1 MSLALPPRL
10 QWGIGFTLNSGF
22 FMSFN
27 AEQSMLATFIL
38 PIAQALRSQGLDAME
53 LVEEVGI
60 DPSAVINAD
69 RRVPIDSVH
78 DLLARSV
85 ELSADEA
92 FGLVAAQ
99 HLQPQVLNG
108 LGLAWLASDTV
119 YDGLKRTVRFS
130 SVLST
135 GVGMQLRE
143 DGEFV
148 HLVIRMS
155 DQVENF
161 APAAADFAVGII
173 MRMCRLTMGEFIAPV
188 KIRIQRPRP
197 ADPARFESMLS
208 STVEFDCEETCL
220 TFYLNDISVPL
231 ATGDPALARAN
242 DAQTQ
247 AYLDRFS
254 VLKTSRDVIGIIVE
268 KLPDGPPTQ
277 QQIADSLHVS
287 NRTLQRRLKE
297 EGTSFMDLLQDTR
310 LDLARNYL
318 LQPTRSIVET
328 SYLLGFSEPSTF
340 SRAFKRW
347 TGQAP
352 TEFRATAVEH

>member
-1 MSLALPPRL
+1 
-10 QWGIGFTLNSGF
+10 
-22 FMSFN
+22 MSFN
-27 AEQSMLATFIL
+27 TEHSMLATFIL
-38 PIAQALRSQGLDAME
+38 PIAQALRSQGVDAMA

-69 RRVPIDSVH
+69 RRVASDAVH
-78 DLLARSV
+78 QLLSRSV
-85 ELSADEA
+85 ELSSDEA
-92 FGLVAAQ
+92 FGIIAAE

-135 GVGMQLRE
+135 GTEMQLSE

-148 HLVIRMS
+148 HLLIRRS
-155 DQVENF
+155 GKVATFE
-161 APAAADFAVGII
+161 PAAADFGVGII

-188 KIRIQRPRP
+188 KVKMQRPKP

-208 STVEFDCEETCL
+208 STIEFDCEETSL
-220 TFYLNDISVPL
+220 TFYLNDILVPL
-231 ATGDPALARAN
+231 VTGDPALARVN

-247 AYLDRFS
+247 GYLDRITAS
-254 VLKTSRDVIGIIVE
+254 STSKGVIEKIVE

-277 QQIADSLHVS
+277 QQVADSLHLS
-287 NRTLQRRLKE
+287 NRTLQRRLKD

-310 LDLARNYL
+310 MDLARNYL
-318 LQPTRSIVET
+318 LQPSRSIVET

-352 TEFRATAVEH
+352 TEFRETAGVH

>member
-1 MSLALPPRL
+1 
-10 QWGIGFTLNSGF
+10 
-22 FMSFN
+22 MSFN

-38 PIAQALRSQGLDAME
+38 PIAQALRSQGLDAMA

-60 DPSAVINAD
+60 DPAAVINPD

-78 DLLARSV
+78 HLLARCV
-85 ELSADEA
+85 ELSSDEA
-92 FGLVAAQ
+92 FGLVAAE
-99 HLQPQVLNG
+99 HLQPQVLSG

-143 DGEFV
+143 DGDFV
-148 HLVIRMS
+148 HLVMRRSAQIE
-155 DQVENF
+155 QF

-173 MRMCRLTMGEFIAPV
+173 MRMCRLTLGEFIAPV
-188 KIRIQRPRP
+188 KIRMQRPNP
-197 ADPARFESMLS
+197 TNPARFESMLS
-208 STVEFDCEETCL
+208 STIEFDCEETWL
-220 TFYLNDISVPL
+220 TFYLNDISAPL
-231 ATGDPALARAN
+231 VTGDPALASAN

-247 AYLDRFS
+247 AYLDRFN
-254 VLKTSRDVIGIIVE
+254 VQTTSRDVIGKIVE
-268 KLPDGPPTQ
+268 KLPDGPPSQ

-318 LQPTRSIVET
+318 LQPTRSIVEI

-352 TEFRATAVEH
+352 TEFRENSVIH

>member
-1 MSLALPPRL
+1 MS
-10 QWGIGFTLNSGF
+10 IKT
-22 FMSFN
+22 
-27 AEQSMLATFIL
+27 EQSMLATFIL
-38 PIAQALRSQGLDAME
+38 PIAQALRSQGVDAMA

-60 DPSAVINAD
+60 DPSSVINAD
-69 RRVPIDSVH
+69 RRVPIDTVH
-78 DLLARSV
+78 QLFVRSV
-85 ELSADEA
+85 ELSSDEA
-92 FGLVAAQ
+92 FGLIAAE

-135 GVGMQLRE
+135 GMGMQLSE

-148 HLVIRMS
+148 HLEIRRS
-155 DQVENF
+155 GKINTF
-161 APAAADFAVGII
+161 APAAADFAVGMI
-173 MRMCRLTMGEFIAPV
+173 MRMCHLTMGEYIAPV
-188 KIRIQRPRP
+188 NIRMQRPKP
-197 ADPARFESMLS
+197 ADPGRFESMLS
-208 STVEFDCEETCL
+208 STIEFECEVTRL
-220 TFYLNDISVPL
+220 TFYLNDILVPL
-231 ATGDPALARAN
+231 VTGDPALARAN
-242 DAQTQ
+242 DAQAQ
-247 AYLDRFS
+247 GYLDRFTVS
-254 VLKTSRDVIGIIVE
+254 QTSRSVIEKIVE

-277 QQIADSLHVS
+277 QQVADSLHVS

-318 LQPTRSIVET
+318 LQPSRSINET

-352 TEFRATAVEH
+352 TEFRETTVVH

>member
-1 MSLALPPRL
+1 
-10 QWGIGFTLNSGF
+10 
-22 FMSFN
+22 MSFN
-27 AEQSMLATFIL
+27 TEQSMLATFIL
-38 PIAQALRSQGLDAME
+38 PIAQALRSQGVDAMA

-69 RRVPIDSVH
+69 RRVATDSVH
-78 DLLARSV
+78 QLFSRSV
-85 ELSADEA
+85 ELSSDEA
-92 FGLVAAQ
+92 FGLIAAE

-135 GVGMQLRE
+135 GMVMQLSE
-143 DGEFV
+143 EGEFV
-148 HLVIRMS
+148 HLVMRRAGE
-155 DQVENF
+155 VKTF
-161 APAAADFAVGII
+161 APAAVDFAVGMI

-188 KIRIQRPRP
+188 KIEMQRATP
-197 ADPARFESMLS
+197 ADPARFEAMLS
-208 STVEFDCEETCL
+208 STIEFDCEETCL

-231 ATGDPALARAN
+231 VTGDPALARIN

-247 AYLDRFS
+247 AYLDRITA
-254 VLKTSRDVIGIIVE
+254 LTMSREVIGKIVE
-268 KLPDGPPTQ
+268 RLPDGPPTQ
-277 QQIADSLHVS
+277 QQIADSLHLS
-287 NRTLQRRLKE
+287 NRTLQRRLKD
-297 EGTSFMDLLQDTR
+297 EGTSFMDLLQSTR
-310 LDLARNYL
+310 MDLARNYL
-318 LQPTRSIVET
+318 LQPSRSIVET

-352 TEFRATAVEH
+352 TEFRESSVVH

>member
-1 MSLALPPRL
+1 M
-10 QWGIGFTLNSGF
+10 
-22 FMSFN
+22 
-27 AEQSMLATFIL
+27 
-38 PIAQALRSQGLDAME
+38 
-53 LVEEVGI
+53 
-60 DPSAVINAD
+60 
-69 RRVPIDSVH
+69 
-78 DLLARSV
+78 
-85 ELSADEA
+85 
-92 FGLVAAQ
+92 
-99 HLQPQVLNG
+99 
-108 LGLAWLASDTV
+108 
-119 YDGLKRTVRFS
+119 
-130 SVLST
+130 
-135 GVGMQLRE
+135 GMQLHE

-148 HLVIRMS
+148 SLAMQRSSQIEVP
-155 DQVENF
+155 

-188 KIRIQRPRP
+188 KIRIQRPKP
-197 ADPARFESMLS
+197 DDPARFESMLS
-208 STVEFDCEETCL
+208 STIEFDCEETSL

-231 ATGDPALARAN
+231 VTGDPALARAN

-254 VLKTSRDVIGIIVE
+254 ALKTSRDVIEKIVE

-310 LDLARNYL
+310 LDLARDYL
-318 LQPTRSIVET
+318 LQPARSIVET

-352 TEFRATAVEH
+352 TEFRQTAVLH